1 MSVRGTAPGA
11 GGQPPGRDGPSGG
24 LLGALAQQRDEL
36 AGARQPDRGLAGGP
50 WLPPGRWWRRV
61 PCTTHGRPETAA
73 RHRADGATCPS
84 AATADPLRCA
94 RVRTLTRLE
103 LNRALLARQLLLE
116 RARLPLP
123 RALER
128 IGGIQAQYAP
138 SMYIGLWSRLDGFER
153 DALTRALERRSVVQ
167 ATLIRSTIHLVS
179 RRGYFPPPPPHPPG
193 PSPTS
198 TRPRRCASCPSG
210 TRRSSCTRAARGSSR
225 SATAR
230 PSSTRRRRTRSTR
243 SSSTAGSPGR
253 GATTTNASDSIRSA
267 ASPAR
272 GVP

>member
-138 SMYIGLWSRLDGFER
+138 SMYIGLWARLEDFER
-153 DALTRALERRSVVQ
+153 DALTAALERRTVIQ
-167 ATLIRSTIHLVS
+167 GTLMRSTIHLVS
-179 RRGYFPPPPPHPPG
+179 RADYWPLAIAVREARRASWLRAHRGS
-193 PSPTS
+193 PSAEEMEAAA
-198 TRPRRCASCPSG
+198 RAV
-210 TRRSSCTRAARGSSR
+210 RAALAE
-225 SATAR
+225 ATPLRAR
-230 PSSTRRRRTRSTR
+230 AAQELVGRIEAQGVGLWLDLVRVPPCGTWERRR
-243 SSSTAGSPGR
+243 ADLLAA
-253 GATTTNASDSIRSA
+253 AT
-267 ASPAR
+267 
-272 GVP
+272 